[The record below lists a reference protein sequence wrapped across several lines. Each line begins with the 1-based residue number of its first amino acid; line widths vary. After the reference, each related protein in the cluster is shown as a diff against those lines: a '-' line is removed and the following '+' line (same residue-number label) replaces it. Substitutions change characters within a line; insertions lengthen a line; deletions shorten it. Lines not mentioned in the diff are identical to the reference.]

1 MKQLQFADIAG
12 ECFGMHFVVCGNAF
26 QENSRWR
33 VASGCSET
41 LTYVCTAPERME
53 PHFFCTVKEAV
64 SSLCILAGTVLPEN
78 FRITV
83 FGLIRRVGPKI
94 GAAFRNT
101 AAALRF
107 NRREICRQRGGLR
120 L

>member
-1 MKQLQFADIAG
+1 MKQLQFANIAG

-64 SSLCILAGTVLPEN
+64 SSLCTLAETVLPEN

-83 FGLIRRVGPKI
+83 FGLIRRVGRKI
-94 GAAFRNT
+94 GTAFRNT

>member
-1 MKQLQFADIAG
+1 MKQLQFANIAG

-26 QENSRWR
+26 QECSCWR
-33 VASGCSET
+33 VASDCGRAS
-41 LTYVCTAPERME
+41 TYVCTAPERME

-83 FGLIRRVGPKI
+83 SGMIRRIIRRTGRVFQYR
-94 GAAFRNT
+94 FREF
-101 AAALRF
+101 RF
-107 NRREICRQRGGLR
+107 RRQELYRQRGGLR

>member
-1 MKQLQFADIAG
+1 MKQLQFANIAG

-26 QENSRWR
+26 QECPCWR

-64 SSLCILAGTVLPEN
+64 SSLCTLAGTVLPEN

-83 FGLIRRVGPKI
+83 FGLIRRVSRKI